1 MSYKM
6 QYLYVSFRLPNS
18 FFSLFVLQCYCY
30 LLAISPGQFL
40 IESRMNEA
48 ISNYVSNSILQATAE
63 HVSSTTQRTAELA
76 AYLRLNSVS
85 EHAGGL
91 FSGGIE
97 LHVPSTISNIRIG
110 CDSIPTDHS
119 TLVVSDAWIDVTG
132 VYRSALNLLHYPVYP
147 RGKFRY

>member
-1 MSYKM
+1 
-6 QYLYVSFRLPNS
+6 
-18 FFSLFVLQCYCY
+18 
-30 LLAISPGQFL
+30 
-40 IESRMNEA
+40 MNEA

-119 TLVVSDAWIDVTG
+119 TLVVSDAWIDITG
-132 VYRSALNLLHYPVYP
+132 VYRSELNLLHYPVYP
-147 RGKFRY
+147 RAQFFRY